1 MPGLWLEDFFEDQV
15 FDHPIRRTITEADN
29 VLFCGITM
37 NPAAIHLDHAYSA
50 TTEFGRPIVNSL
62 LTLGLMIGISVHDTT
77 LGTTVANLGMEDVTF
92 PAPVFH
98 GDTIRVRTLVRSVR
112 ASRSRP
118 GQGVVTFRHEA
129 FVVKASGEDDV
140 LVAGCKR
147 AALMLARPR

>member
-1 MPGLWLEDFFEDQV
+1 MPGLWLEEFFEGQV
-15 FDHPIRRTITEADN
+15 FDHPIRRTITESDN
-29 VLFCGITM
+29 VLFCGMTM
-37 NPAAIHLDHAYSA
+37 NPAAIHLDHAYA
-50 TTEFGRPIVNSL
+50 ANTEFGKPIVNSL

-98 GDTIRVRTLVRSVR
+98 GDTIHVRSTVRSVR
-112 ASRSRP
+112 HSKSRP

-129 FVVKASGEDDV
+129 FNQHDV

-147 AALMLARPR
+147 AALMLARRA

>member
-1 MPGLWLEDFFEDQV
+1 MPGLWLDEMFEGQV

-29 VLFCGITM
+29 VLFCAMTM
-37 NPAAIHLDHAYSA
+37 NPAAIHLDHAYA
-50 TTEFGRPIVNSL
+50 AGTEFRKPIVNSL

-98 GDTIRVRTLVRSVR
+98 GDTIRVRTTVRSVR
-112 ASRSRP
+112 PSKSRP

-129 FVVKASGEDDV
+129 FVVKQAGQADV

-147 AALMLARPR
+147 AALMLARKP